1 MILFQHGLYCR
12 IRQLSLMIHSCWNSM
27 FDHCSSCYGT
37 MAPFWHNQ
45 GTNTTLSYVC
55 FLSNENPYNCLYTI
69 RFCAGFCWSGE
80 VRGHDVT
87 VVICYIYRGLCTY
100 TYSILLCL
108 YVHITIL
115 FCIFTHV
122 FVGPKTIAQLID
134 LQTSGGCRC
143 GGGHGAAA
151 QLAVGTQ
158 RDPGVSR
165 CSAGGGRKKHNRMG
179 LNRWNPK

>member
-1 MILFQHGLYCR
+1 MILFEHGLYCR

-37 MAPFWHNQ
+37 MAPSWHNQ

-69 RFCAGFCWSGE
+69 RFCVGFCWSGE

-115 FCIFTHV
+115 LSYIFTIIYIFTHV
-122 FVGPKTIAQLID
+122 FVGPKNHCPTRWPSNIWRMPLRWWPRGSCPTCCRNSTWPWR
-134 LQTSGGCRC
+134 LQ
-143 GGGHGAAA
+143 
-151 QLAVGTQ
+151 
-158 RDPGVSR
+158 
-165 CSAGGGRKKHNRMG
+165 M
-179 LNRWNPK
+179 